1 MSSADSGI
9 PGPFLNDRL
18 LYTYDTWPDW
28 KTVRLPD
35 GWRMGLGKETGK
47 DVYIGPNGR
56 PQYEHPRVFQTYQS
70 LNEIDDPINL
80 FRLRPWQIKW
90 DTIISTIPNYNTS
103 KMPMDFKSQMIYKLI
118 DLSIYSAR
126 IINDRTMSPER
137 KTQELNSLRTK
148 YHSEMVR
155 LYNMLKDLREVEAK
169 HAFDKLVPLPPT
181 TKPTMKGRGLR
192 KTGKKRKIV
201 TRKNRKPRS
210 RR

>member
-1 MSSADSGI
+1 MSSADSDI
-9 PGPFLNDRL
+9 PGPFLNDTL

-56 PQYEHPRVFQTYQS
+56 PQYEHPRIFQTYQS
-70 LNEIDDPINL
+70 LNEIDDPVNL

-103 KMPMDFKSQMIYKLI
+103 KMPKDFKSQMIYKLI
-118 DLSIYSAR
+118 DLSVYSAR
-126 IINDRTMSPER
+126 IIKNTTMSLEK
-137 KTQELNSLRTK
+137 KTEELNRLRIK

-155 LYNMLKDLREVEAK
+155 FYNMWKDLLSLESRRE
-169 HAFDKLVPLPPT
+169 FDARFPPAPT
-181 TKPTMKGRGLR
+181 YKPKGGLR
-192 KTGKKRKIV
+192 KTSKRRK
-201 TRKNRKPRS
+201 TRKNRKT
-210 RR
+210 RRKH